1 MRESRRGLAWLI
13 VPAVALVVILV
24 ALWPGD
30 NAAAD
35 PEARAY
41 NLAVSLKCPI
51 CAGESLA
58 GSQTDLA
65 KDLRT
70 RIDEE
75 IAAGRTDEE
84 IVDAFVAAYGEQ
96 ILLDPPSTG
105 WGVVLWAA
113 PLGVLVVGLI
123 AIVGLRRKDRDPVG
137 VKK

>member
-1 MRESRRGLAWLI
+1 MR
-13 VPAVALVVILV
+13 
-24 ALWPGD
+24 
-30 NAAAD
+30 
-35 PEARAY
+35 
-41 NLAVSLKCPI
+41 
-51 CAGESLA
+51 
-58 GSQTDLA
+58 
-65 KDLRT
+65 KDLRA
-70 RIDEE
+70 RIDQE